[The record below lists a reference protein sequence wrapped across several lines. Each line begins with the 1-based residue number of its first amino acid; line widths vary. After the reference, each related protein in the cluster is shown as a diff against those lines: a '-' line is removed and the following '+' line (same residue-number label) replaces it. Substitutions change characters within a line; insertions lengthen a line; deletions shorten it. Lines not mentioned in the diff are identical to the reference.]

1 MDAKVPRK
9 ILQFT
14 ITISLATGIALGQN
28 SAEQVVPN
36 SPAPSN
42 REALVAPAEK
52 KETRQA
58 PPGFTTGLTA
68 REKYALAYR
77 RIVSPQMPL
86 KAAFVSGWEVGTGTG
101 PDFPTNGWKPFAER
115 FGYNAARIST
125 TIFFNTAFVPTLVH
139 QDPRYFPLGKGPVKQ
154 RIKWAVK
161 SEFVGVRDDGHAMP
175 NYANLVGFALSTLTV
190 NAFSPRESIGYDDT
204 VEGYAIKIG
213 ISTGL
218 NVVREFDVFERV
230 KAIARH
236 SKSAEE

>member
-1 MDAKVPRK
+1 MGARVRRN

-14 ITISLATGIALGQN
+14 IAISLVTGIALAQ
-28 SAEQVVPN
+28 
-36 SPAPSN
+36 SPAEETLPDAPAPATP
-42 REALVAPAEK
+42 EALVAPAEK
-52 KETRQA
+52 KETRQTR
-58 PPGFTTGLTA
+58 PELTVGMSA
-68 REKYALAYR
+68 KQKYALAYR

-101 PDFPTNGWKPFAER
+101 PDFPTNGWEPFAER
-115 FGYNAARIST
+115 FGYNTAGVST
-125 TIFFNTAFVPTLVH
+125 SIFFNTAFVPVLVH

-161 SEFVGVRDDGHAMP
+161 SEFVGVGDDGHAMP
-175 NYANLVGFALSTLTV
+175 NYANLVGFALSTLVV

-213 ISTGL
+213 MSTGL